1 MKQIKDPLYG
11 YIVVEDKYIDLVDS
25 AEFQRLRN
33 IRQTGYEALYPSAL
47 HNRFVHSLGVFHLG
61 KKAITSFRSN
71 INNKIEKLSDWEVW
85 EETFILACLLHDVG
99 HSPFSHTGEEF
110 YNQSTNFIQLFNE
123 IIDNPE
129 FTKDIDHDYGKPHE
143 AMSACVGYNLIK
155 KCHLT
160 SHIDKELFVRAII
173 GVKYT
178 TTNDNTLILNTIIEM
193 LNGSVID
200 VDKLD
205 YLIRDT
211 YVTGYKSIAIDIDRL
226 LSGYTLSEYI
236 SEDNNK
242 KSVAV
247 YKKSALSVVESV
259 AYANDLERRWIQ
271 SNPTVLYDCKLIEI
285 AIKRYSAYMTDTYP
299 MLKKYVNVFNIHS
312 ISKEGYPD
320 EEEIKLKLLSDD
332 DIIEY
337 LKNHD
342 NSLISTQYFSRS
354 DRYKPLWKSE
364 PEFSEVVKKE
374 LSARILRELK
384 SLLRQQTSSNPY
396 IHQEELFFINES
408 LYKQRLHPLQ
418 DLKKSESSGT
428 ARYVALE
435 NNLKIFQ
442 VLRNFSNLNSYSF
455 EFAIIFGN
463 HFESNYKK
471 LAVNNIFVEVS
482 AGKVIE
488 LGKTLTVNAISSTE
502 EEQQG
507 LFYIYTSRKNI
518 LQAQNQK
525 KNFTQQVIRY
535 IQEHWDDQIVCEE

>member
-1 MKQIKDPLYG
+1 M
-11 YIVVEDKYIDLVDS
+11 
-25 AEFQRLRN
+25 
-33 IRQTGYEALYPSAL
+33 

-61 KKAITSFRSN
+61 KKAIKSFKNNIKDINTSPN
-71 INNKIEKLSDWEVW
+71 WDIW

-110 YNQSTNFIQLFNE
+110 YNRSTDFISLFDE
-123 IIDNPE
+123 ILDSPE
-129 FTKDIDHDYGKPHE
+129 FKKDIERGYGKPHE
-143 AMSACVGYNLIK
+143 AMSAVVGYNLIK
-155 KCHLT
+155 EHQLT
-160 SHIDKELFVRAII
+160 SAIDKELFIRSII
-173 GVKYT
+173 GVKYSSV
-178 TTNDNTLILNTIIEM
+178 NDDSLILNTIIEM

-242 KSVAV
+242 RNVAV

-271 SNPTVLYDCKLIEI
+271 NNPTVLYDCKLIEI
-285 AIKRYSAYMTDTYP
+285 AIKQYSTYITDTYP
-299 MLKKYVNVFNIHS
+299 NLRKYVNVFNIHS
-312 ISKEGYPD
+312 ISKDGYAED
-320 EEEIKLKLLSDD
+320 EKIKIRLLSDD

-342 NSLISTQYFSRS
+342 NSLISKQYFSRS
-354 DRYKPLWKSE
+354 ERYKPLWKSE

-374 LSARILRELK
+374 LSARILREIK
-384 SLLRQQTSSNPY
+384 SLLRQQTSLPANPSDN
-396 IHQEELFFINES
+396 QEELFFINEQY
-408 LYKQRLHPLQ
+408 YKQRLIPLQ
-418 DLKKSESSGT
+418 NLKKSNEPLNT

-435 NNLKIFQ
+435 NNLKVYQ
-442 VLRNFSNLNSYSF
+442 LLRNFSNSNSYDF

-471 LAVNNIFVEVS
+471 LAINNIFVEVS
-482 AGKVIE
+482 SGKVIE
-488 LGKTLTVNAISSTE
+488 LGKTLTVNAIASTE

-518 LQAQNQK
+518 YKAQSQN
-525 KNFTQQVIRY
+525 KNFTQEVVRY
-535 IQEHWDDQIVCEE
+535 IQEHWDDKIICEE